1 MAGIKN
7 QEIAAILQEWLELG
21 HISNAE
27 AARTLHV
34 SAPVLWRQL
43 EAKDSIPLSRIEEFV
58 KLWAPS
64 DDEITRLE
72 SLMNEILVPEPR
84 RVEKDYGRY
93 IGKLDIIAEM
103 LRNAVMPV
111 VPENMKSTVTTMA
124 DSLNDIA
131 LDMNGKK
138 KREKP
143 QVQYYNLPRKSVK
156 EWEEIQ
162 LLKDIGDICSR
173 IGSIYIHSV
182 DEDPADRDKHQ
193 KRLKELYKKFE
204 ELKQKAH
211 DLNPSLE
218 IQSPIGYGE

>member
-21 HISNAE
+21 QISNAE

-72 SLMNEILVPEPR
+72 SLMNEILAPEPR

-93 IGKLDIIAEM
+93 IGKLDIIADM

-131 LDMNGKK
+131 LDMSGKK

-143 QVQYYNLPRKSVK
+143 QVQYYNFPRKSAK
-156 EWEEIQ
+156 EWEEIR
-162 LLKDIGDICSR
+162 LLKDIDYTCSQ
-173 IGSIYIHSV
+173 INGIHINSI
-182 DEDPADRDKHQ
+182 DEDPSRRDKNQ
-193 KRLKELYKKFE
+193 KKLKELYNKFE
-204 ELKQKAH
+204 ELKQKAY
-211 DLNPSLE
+211 DLNPSLKIE
-218 IQSPIGYGE
+218 SPIGYDK